1 MAGNV
6 ESSFF
11 LLPAA
16 VLVGVYM
23 AWNIGAN
30 DVANAMGTSV
40 GTGAITLR
48 QAVIIAAIFE
58 FAGAFLVGSSVTN
71 TIRKGILDP
80 GPFLQDPEALVRG
93 MFAAL
98 VGAAVWLHIAT
109 HFGLPV
115 STTHSIIGAITG
127 FGILNAGFGAINY
140 GVLGSVV
147 GSWFLSPV
155 MGGLISFAMF
165 TYIRRT
171 ILTAKDP
178 REAIRGKD
186 LYLMALV
193 FAVLTLS
200 IIYKGLKNLKL
211 DLPVWEAMGISL
223 LSGAV
228 LGALGSW
235 IIRKYL
241 IRGVEGVDYA
251 ERVFRCLQIVTAAYV
266 AFAHGANDVANAIG
280 PLAVV
285 VAGIRGAVVS
295 LSVPVPLWLLGLGG
309 IGIVV
314 GIATYGRRVIETIG
328 KKITDMTP
336 SSGFSATFGAATTVL
351 LFSKIGMPISTTH
364 TLVGSVVGVGLA
376 RGISALNLGMIWTIL
391 KSWVATIPIA
401 AGITILIDLLLRWVF

>member
-211 DLPVWEAMGISL
+211 DLPVWEAIGISL

-251 ERVFRCLQIVTAAYV
+251 ERVFRWLQIVTAAYV

-328 KKITDMTP
+328 KKITDMAP

>member
-1 MAGNV
+1 M
-6 ESSFF
+6 EYSFF

-48 QAVIIAAIFE
+48 QAVVIAAIFE
-58 FAGAFLVGSSVTN
+58 FAGAFLVGSNVTN

-115 STTHSIIGAITG
+115 STTHSIIGAIIG

-155 MGGLISFAMF
+155 MGGLISFTMF

-171 ILTAKDP
+171 ILTARDP
-178 REAIRGKD
+178 REAIQGKD
-186 LYLMALV
+186 LYLMAMV

-211 DLPVWEAMGISL
+211 DLPVWEAIGIAL

-228 LGALGSW
+228 LGTLGSW
-235 IIRKYL
+235 TIRKYL
-241 IRGVEGVDYA
+241 IRGVEGVEYA
-251 ERVFRCLQIVTAAYV
+251 ERVFRWLQIVTAAYV

-285 VAGIRGAVVS
+285 VAGIRGAIVS

-309 IGIVV
+309 VGIVV
-314 GIATYGRRVIETIG
+314 GIATYGKRVIETIG

-351 LFSKIGMPISTTH
+351 LFSKLGMPISTTH
-364 TLVGSVVGVGLA
+364 TLVGSVIGVGLA

-391 KSWVATIPIA
+391 RSWVATIPIA
-401 AGITILIDLLLRWVF
+401 AGITILVDLLLRWVF

>member
-1 MAGNV
+1 V

-115 STTHSIIGAITG
+115 STTHSIIGAIIG

-211 DLPVWEAMGISL
+211 DLPVWEAIGISL

-251 ERVFRCLQIVTAAYV
+251 ERVFRWLQIVTAAYV

-285 VAGIRGAVVS
+285 VAGIRGAVGS
-295 LSVPVPLWLLGLGG
+295 LSVPVPVWLLGLGG

>member
-1 MAGNV
+1 M
-6 ESSFF
+6 EYSFF

-16 VLVGVYM
+16 VLVSVYM

-48 QAVIIAAIFE
+48 QAVVIAAIFE
-58 FAGAFLVGSSVTN
+58 FAGAFFVGSNVTN

-80 GPFLQDPEALVRG
+80 APFLQDPEALVRG
-93 MFAAL
+93 MLAAL
-98 VGAAVWLHIAT
+98 IGAAVWLHIAT

-115 STTHSIIGAITG
+115 STTHSIIGSIIG
-127 FGILNAGFGAINY
+127 FGILNAGLGAINY

-155 MGGLISFAMF
+155 MGGLISFTMF

-178 REAIRGKD
+178 REAIQGKN

-193 FAVLTLS
+193 FVVLTLS

-211 DLPVWEAMGISL
+211 DLPVWEAIGIAL

-235 IIRKYL
+235 IIRKHL

-251 ERVFRCLQIVTAAYV
+251 ERVFRWLQVVTAAYV

-309 IGIVV
+309 VGIVV
-314 GIATYGRRVIETIG
+314 GIATYGKRVIETIG

-364 TLVGSVVGVGLA
+364 TLVGSVIGVGLA
-376 RGISALNLGMIWTIL
+376 RGISALNLRMIWTVL

>member
-1 MAGNV
+1 M

-115 STTHSIIGAITG
+115 STTHSIIGAIIG

-211 DLPVWEAMGISL
+211 DLPVWEAIGISL

-251 ERVFRCLQIVTAAYV
+251 ERVFRWLQIVTAAYV

-285 VAGIRGAVVS
+285 VAGIRGAVGS

>member
-1 MAGNV
+1 
-6 ESSFF
+6 
-11 LLPAA
+11 
-16 VLVGVYM
+16 
-23 AWNIGAN
+23 
-30 DVANAMGTSV
+30 
-40 GTGAITLR
+40 
-48 QAVIIAAIFE
+48 
-58 FAGAFLVGSSVTN
+58 
-71 TIRKGILDP
+71 ILDP
-80 GPFLQDPEALVRG
+80 APFLQDPVALVRG
-93 MFAAL
+93 MLAAL
-98 VGAAVWLHIAT
+98 IGAAVWLHIAT

-115 STTHSIIGAITG
+115 STTHSIIGSIIG
-127 FGILNAGFGAINY
+127 FGILNAGLGAINY

-155 MGGLISFAMF
+155 MGGLISFTMF

-178 REAIRGKD
+178 REAIQGKN

-193 FAVLTLS
+193 FVVLTLS

-211 DLPVWEAMGISL
+211 DLPVWEAIGIAL

-235 IIRKYL
+235 IIRKHL
-241 IRGVEGVDYA
+241 IRGVEGLDYA
-251 ERVFRCLQIVTAAYV
+251 ERVFRWLQVVTAAYV

-309 IGIVV
+309 VGIVV
-314 GIATYGRRVIETIG
+314 GIATYGKRVIETIG

-364 TLVGSVVGVGLA
+364 TLVGSVIGVGLA
-376 RGISALNLGMIWTIL
+376 RGISALNLRMIWTVL

>member
-1 MAGNV
+1 M
-6 ESSFF
+6 EYSFF

-58 FAGAFLVGSSVTN
+58 FAGAFFVGSSVTN

-80 GPFLQDPEALVRG
+80 GPFIQDPEALVRG

-115 STTHSIIGAITG
+115 STTHSIIGAIIG
-127 FGILNAGFGAINY
+127 FGILNAGFGAIDY

-155 MGGLISFAMF
+155 MGGLVAFGMF

-171 ILTAKDP
+171 ILTDQDP
-178 REAIRGKD
+178 RRSVQRKGP
-186 LYLMALV
+186 YLMGLV
-193 FAVLTLS
+193 FAVLALS

-211 DLPVWEAMGISL
+211 DLPVWEAIGISL

-235 IIRKYL
+235 IIRKFL
-241 IRGVEGVDYA
+241 VRDAEGVDYA
-251 ERVFRCLQIVTAAYV
+251 ERVFRWLQIVTAAYV

-285 VAGIRGAVVS
+285 VAGIQGAIVS
-295 LSVPVPLWLLGLGG
+295 LKVPVPLWLLGLGG
-309 IGIVV
+309 MGIVV
-314 GIATYGRRVIETIG
+314 GVATYGKRVIATIG

-336 SSGFSATFGAATTVL
+336 SSGFSAEFGAATTVL
-351 LFSKIGMPISTTH
+351 LFSKLGMPISTTH
-364 TLVGSVVGVGLA
+364 TLVGSVIGVGLA

-401 AGITILIDLLLRWVF
+401 ASITILIDLLLQWVF

>member
-211 DLPVWEAMGISL
+211 DLPVWEAIGISL

-251 ERVFRCLQIVTAAYV
+251 ERVFRWLQIVTAAYV

-328 KKITDMTP
+328 EKITDMTP

>member
-1 MAGNV
+1 M

-71 TIRKGILDP
+71 TIRKGVLDP
-80 GPFLQDPEALVRG
+80 GPFLQDPESLVRG

-115 STTHSIIGAITG
+115 STTHSIIGAIIG
-127 FGILNAGFGAINY
+127 FGILNAGFGAIDY

-165 TYIRRT
+165 TYIRQT

-211 DLPVWEAMGISL
+211 DLPVWEAIGISL

-251 ERVFRCLQIVTAAYV
+251 ERVFRWLQIVTAAYV

-314 GIATYGRRVIETIG
+314 GIATYGKRVIETIG

-351 LFSKIGMPISTTH
+351 LFSKLGMPISTTH

-391 KSWVATIPIA
+391 KSWIATIPIA

>member
-211 DLPVWEAMGISL
+211 DLPVWEAIGISL

-251 ERVFRCLQIVTAAYV
+251 ERVFRWLQIVTAAYV

>member
-1 MAGNV
+1 V

-71 TIRKGILDP
+71 TIRKGVLDP
-80 GPFLQDPEALVRG
+80 GPFLQDPESLVRG

-115 STTHSIIGAITG
+115 STTHSIIGAIIG
-127 FGILNAGFGAINY
+127 FGILNAGFGAIDY

-165 TYIRRT
+165 TYIRQT

-211 DLPVWEAMGISL
+211 DLPVWEAIGISL

-235 IIRKYL
+235 IIRKYM
-241 IRGVEGVDYA
+241 IRGVEGLDYA

-314 GIATYGRRVIETIG
+314 GIATYGKRVIETIG

-351 LFSKIGMPISTTH
+351 LFSKLGMPISTTH

-391 KSWVATIPIA
+391 KSWIATIPIA

>member
-1 MAGNV
+1 V
-6 ESSFF
+6 EYSFF

-48 QAVIIAAIFE
+48 QAVVIAAIFE
-58 FAGAFLVGSSVTN
+58 FAGAFFVGSNVTN

-80 GPFLQDPEALVRG
+80 APFLQDPEALVRG
-93 MFAAL
+93 MLAAL
-98 VGAAVWLHIAT
+98 IGAAVWLHIAT

-115 STTHSIIGAITG
+115 STTHSIIGSIIG
-127 FGILNAGFGAINY
+127 FGILNAGLGAINY

-155 MGGLISFAMF
+155 MGGLISFTMF

-178 REAIRGKD
+178 REAIQGKN

-193 FAVLTLS
+193 FVVLTLS

-211 DLPVWEAMGISL
+211 DLPVWEAIGIAL

-235 IIRKYL
+235 IIRKHL
-241 IRGVEGVDYA
+241 IRGVEGLDYA
-251 ERVFRCLQIVTAAYV
+251 ERVFRWLQVVTAAYV

-309 IGIVV
+309 VGIVV
-314 GIATYGRRVIETIG
+314 GIATYGKRVIETIG

-364 TLVGSVVGVGLA
+364 TLVGSVIGVGLA
-376 RGISALNLGMIWTIL
+376 RGISALNLRMIWTVL

>member
-1 MAGNV
+1 V

-115 STTHSIIGAITG
+115 STTHSIIGAIIG

-211 DLPVWEAMGISL
+211 DLPVWEAIGISL

-251 ERVFRCLQIVTAAYV
+251 ERVFRWLQIVTAAYV

-285 VAGIRGAVVS
+285 VAGIRGAVGS

>member
-1 MAGNV
+1 M
-6 ESSFF
+6 EYSFF

-16 VLVGVYM
+16 VLVSVYM

-48 QAVIIAAIFE
+48 QAVVIAAIFE
-58 FAGAFLVGSSVTN
+58 FAGAFFVGSNVTN

-80 GPFLQDPEALVRG
+80 APFLQDPEALVRG
-93 MFAAL
+93 MLAAL
-98 VGAAVWLHIAT
+98 IGAAVWLHIAT

-115 STTHSIIGAITG
+115 STTHSIIGSIIG
-127 FGILNAGFGAINY
+127 FGILNAGLGAINY

-155 MGGLISFAMF
+155 MGGLISFTMF

-178 REAIRGKD
+178 REAIQGKN

-193 FAVLTLS
+193 FVVLTLS

-211 DLPVWEAMGISL
+211 DLPVWEAIGIAL

-235 IIRKYL
+235 IIRKHL

-251 ERVFRCLQIVTAAYV
+251 ERVFRWLQVVTAAYV

-309 IGIVV
+309 VGIVV
-314 GIATYGRRVIETIG
+314 GIATYGKRVIETIG
-328 KKITDMTP
+328 KRITDMTP

-364 TLVGSVVGVGLA
+364 TLVGSVIGVGLA
-376 RGISALNLGMIWTIL
+376 RGISALNLRMIWTVL

>member
-1 MAGNV
+1 V
-6 ESSFF
+6 EYSFF

-48 QAVIIAAIFE
+48 QAVVIAAIFE
-58 FAGAFLVGSSVTN
+58 FAGAFFVGSNVTN

-80 GPFLQDPEALVRG
+80 APFLQDPEALVRG
-93 MFAAL
+93 MLAAL
-98 VGAAVWLHIAT
+98 IGAAVWLHIAT

-115 STTHSIIGAITG
+115 STTHSIIGSIIG
-127 FGILNAGFGAINY
+127 FGILNAGLGAINY

-155 MGGLISFAMF
+155 MGGLISFTMF

-178 REAIRGKD
+178 REAIQGKN

-193 FAVLTLS
+193 FVVLTLS

-211 DLPVWEAMGISL
+211 DLPVWEAIGIAL

-235 IIRKYL
+235 IIRKHL
-241 IRGVEGVDYA
+241 IRGVEGLDYA
-251 ERVFRCLQIVTAAYV
+251 ERVFRWLQVVTAAYV

-309 IGIVV
+309 VGIVV
-314 GIATYGRRVIETIG
+314 GIATYGKRVIETIG

-364 TLVGSVVGVGLA
+364 TLVGSVIGVGLA
-376 RGISALNLGMIWTIL
+376 RGISALNLRMIWTVL

-401 AGITILIDLLLRWVF
+401 AGITILIDLLLRWVL

>member
-1 MAGNV
+1 VAGNV

-71 TIRKGILDP
+71 TIRKGVLDP
-80 GPFLQDPEALVRG
+80 GPFLQDPESLVRG

-115 STTHSIIGAITG
+115 STTHSIIGAIIG
-127 FGILNAGFGAINY
+127 FGILNAGFGAIDY

-165 TYIRRT
+165 TYIRQT

-211 DLPVWEAMGISL
+211 DLPVWEAIGISL

-235 IIRKYL
+235 IIRKYM
-241 IRGVEGVDYA
+241 IRGVEGLDYA

-314 GIATYGRRVIETIG
+314 GIATYGKRVIETIG

-351 LFSKIGMPISTTH
+351 LFSKLGMPISTTH

-391 KSWVATIPIA
+391 KSWIATIPIA

>member
-1 MAGNV
+1 M
-6 ESSFF
+6 EYPF
-11 LLPAA
+11 LILPAA

-48 QAVIIAAIFE
+48 QAVVIAAIFE
-58 FAGAFLVGSSVTN
+58 FAGAFFVGSNVTN

-80 GPFLQDPEALVRG
+80 APFLQDPEALVRG
-93 MFAAL
+93 MLAAL
-98 VGAAVWLHIAT
+98 IGAAVWLHIAT

-115 STTHSIIGAITG
+115 STTHSIIGSIIG
-127 FGILNAGFGAINY
+127 FGILNAGLGAINY

-155 MGGLISFAMF
+155 MGGLISFTMF

-178 REAIRGKD
+178 REAIQGKN

-193 FAVLTLS
+193 IAVLTLS

-211 DLPVWEAMGISL
+211 DLPVWEAIGIAL

-235 IIRKYL
+235 IIRKHL
-241 IRGVEGVDYA
+241 IRGVEGLDYA
-251 ERVFRCLQIVTAAYV
+251 ERVFRWLQVVTAAYV

-309 IGIVV
+309 VGIVV
-314 GIATYGRRVIETIG
+314 GIATYGKRVIETIG

-364 TLVGSVVGVGLA
+364 TLVGSVIGVGLA
-376 RGISALNLGMIWTIL
+376 RGISALNLRMIWTVL

>member
-1 MAGNV
+1 M
-6 ESSFF
+6 EYSFF

-48 QAVIIAAIFE
+48 QAVVIAAIFE
-58 FAGAFLVGSSVTN
+58 FAGAFLVGSNVTN

-115 STTHSIIGAITG
+115 STTHSIIGAIIG

-155 MGGLISFAMF
+155 MGGLISFTMF

-171 ILTAKDP
+171 ILTARDP
-178 REAIRGKD
+178 REAIQGKD
-186 LYLMALV
+186 LYLMAMV

-211 DLPVWEAMGISL
+211 DLPVWEAIGIAL

-228 LGALGSW
+228 LGTLGSW
-235 IIRKYL
+235 TIRKYL
-241 IRGVEGVDYA
+241 IRGVEGVEYA
-251 ERVFRCLQIVTAAYV
+251 ERVFRWLQIVTAAYV

-285 VAGIRGAVVS
+285 VAGIRGAIVS

-309 IGIVV
+309 VGIVV
-314 GIATYGRRVIETIG
+314 GIATYGKRVIETIG

-351 LFSKIGMPISTTH
+351 LFSKLGMPISTTH
-364 TLVGSVVGVGLA
+364 TLVGSVIGVGLA

-401 AGITILIDLLLRWVF
+401 AGITILVDLLLRWVF

>member
-1 MAGNV
+1 M
-6 ESSFF
+6 EYSFF

-48 QAVIIAAIFE
+48 QAVVIAAIFE
-58 FAGAFLVGSSVTN
+58 FAGAFFVGSNVTN

-80 GPFLQDPEALVRG
+80 APFLQDPEALVRG
-93 MFAAL
+93 MLAAL
-98 VGAAVWLHIAT
+98 IGAAVWLHIAT

-115 STTHSIIGAITG
+115 STTHSIIGSIIG
-127 FGILNAGFGAINY
+127 FGILNAGLGAINY

-155 MGGLISFAMF
+155 MGGLISFTMF

-178 REAIRGKD
+178 REAIQGKN

-193 FAVLTLS
+193 FVVLTLS

-211 DLPVWEAMGISL
+211 DLPVWEAIGIAL

-235 IIRKYL
+235 IIRKHL
-241 IRGVEGVDYA
+241 IRGVEGLDYA
-251 ERVFRCLQIVTAAYV
+251 ERVFRWLQVVTAAYV

-309 IGIVV
+309 VGIVV
-314 GIATYGRRVIETIG
+314 GIATYGKRVIETIG

-364 TLVGSVVGVGLA
+364 TLVGSVIGVGLA
-376 RGISALNLGMIWTIL
+376 RGISALNLRMIWTVL

>member
-1 MAGNV
+1 M
-6 ESSFF
+6 EYSYF

-80 GPFLQDPEALVRG
+80 GPFLQDPESLVRG

-115 STTHSIIGAITG
+115 STTHSIIGAILG

-211 DLPVWEAMGISL
+211 DLPVWEAIGIAL

-251 ERVFRCLQIVTAAYV
+251 ERVFRWLQIVTAAYV

-351 LFSKIGMPISTTH
+351 LFSKLGMPISTTH